1 MSGRT
6 ERVNARE
13 VMTRID
19 KIILEADTAR
29 GWLIELERRAKSA
42 AQAARGNSF
51 FRGEWK
57 TEYDELVAAIDALK
71 EAQQALVKVS
81 EAVARRESEAA

>member
-1 MSGRT
+1 
-6 ERVNARE
+6 
-13 VMTRID
+13 MTRID

-42 AQAARGNSF
+42 ATAARGNSF

-57 TEYDELVAAIDALK
+57 TEYEELLAALEALK
-71 EAQQALVKVS
+71 NAQAALTDVA
-81 EAVARRESEAA
+81 EAVARREKEAA